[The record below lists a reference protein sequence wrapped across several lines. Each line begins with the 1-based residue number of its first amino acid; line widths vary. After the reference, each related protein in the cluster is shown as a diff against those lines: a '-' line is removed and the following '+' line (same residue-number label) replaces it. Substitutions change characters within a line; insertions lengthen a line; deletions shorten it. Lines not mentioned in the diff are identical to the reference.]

1 MNVVKSSSGSC
12 ISFSRPLTRRHLLQV
27 GGLGLLGFHLPG
39 LLRAA
44 EHSGKQKAR
53 ARAVIF
59 LHQWGGPSH
68 HDSFDMKPSTP
79 EAIRGEFKPISTNLP
94 SVPVCDQL
102 PDMARVMNKVT
113 LVRTLHHTMKNHNSA
128 GYYSLSGYAPATDDQ
143 RLRDSNDLFPAYGS
157 IVDRLAPARAGVPTF
172 VSYPHTISDGSI
184 TPGQHATFLGKAHD
198 PLFIN
203 QDPNSPDFRLPE
215 LSLPEN
221 ISLERL
227 DNRRDVL
234 RLIDRQ
240 TELMEFSAKAR
251 GIDAQYQRAMTMLSS
266 PAIKKAFDLTSEPD
280 SVRRRY
286 GRTTYGQGCLL
297 ARRVVEAGARFV
309 NVYFARTIGGQGSE
323 GGWDTH
329 GFNNKPMYPVLK
341 NYLMP
346 ITNQT
351 LPTLLE
357 DLDQRGLLDETLVV
371 WVGEF
376 GRSPRINK
384 MAGRDHWP
392 QCYTAL
398 LAGGGVKRGHV
409 HGASDKIGAYPA
421 LDPVRPDD
429 LAATMFHLLGIDPKT
444 EIRDALNRPLP
455 ISSGEVIHGV
465 LA

>member
-1 MNVVKSSSGSC
+1 MNSARNDSGSC
-12 ISFSRPLTRRHLLQV
+12 VPFSRSLTRRQLVQV
-27 GGLGLLGFHLPG
+27 GGLSALGLHLPG

-44 EHSGKQKAR
+44 ERSTNRKAR

-68 HDSFDMKPSTP
+68 HDSFDMKPSAP
-79 EAIRGEFKPISTNLP
+79 DAIRGEFKPIATNLP
-94 SVPVCDQL
+94 GVPVCERL
-102 PDMARVMNKVT
+102 PDMAGLMNKVT

-172 VSYPHTISDGSI
+172 VAYPHTISDGSI
-184 TPGQHATFLGKAHD
+184 TPGQHASFLGKAHD

-215 LSLPEN
+215 LSLPDN
-221 ISLERL
+221 LSLERL
-227 DNRRDVL
+227 GNRREML

-240 TELMEFSAKAR
+240 TELLDFSAKAR
-251 GIDAQYQRAMTMLSS
+251 GIDAHYQRAMTMLSS
-266 PAIKKAFDLTSEPD
+266 PAIKKAFDLSAEPARLRD
-280 SVRRRY
+280 RY

-297 ARRVVEAGARFV
+297 ARRLVEAGARFV
-309 NVYFARTIGGQGSE
+309 NVYFSRSIGGCE

-329 GFNNKPMYPVLK
+329 GFKDKPMYPILK
-341 NYLMP
+341 KYLLP

-351 LPTLLE
+351 LPALLE
-357 DLDQRGLLDETLVV
+357 DLEQRGLLEETLLV

-384 MAGRDHWP
+384 LAGRDHWP

-409 HGASDKIGAYPA
+409 HGASDKIGAYPVN
-421 LDPVRPDD
+421 DPVRPDD

-444 EIRDALNRPLP
+444 EIRDALSRPLP
-455 ISSGEVIHGV
+455 ISAGEVVTGV